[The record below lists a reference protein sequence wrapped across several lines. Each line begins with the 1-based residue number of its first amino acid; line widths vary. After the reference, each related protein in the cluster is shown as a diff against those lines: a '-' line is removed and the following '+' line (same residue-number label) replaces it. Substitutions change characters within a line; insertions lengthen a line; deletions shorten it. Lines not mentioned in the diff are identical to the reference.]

1 MRDRLLELVLAGGAL
16 TREESRA
23 LSGSLFDGREPPA
36 RIAALLGVWCSRL
49 PSFEEFSGVLDAL
62 LQRAVP
68 IDLGDEPCIDLCGTG
83 GDGKDTF
90 NISTTTS
97 FVVAGCGVRV
107 AKHGNYGASSR
118 VGSSNVL
125 EALGIPLVREP
136 SLLKRCLDYAGISF
150 IHAPYFHPTLGALA
164 PIRRELGVRTIFNLL
179 GPLAN
184 PARPAMQY
192 VGVSDRRVMRLFA
205 RVLAERGAAFCIVH
219 ADDGYDEITLTG
231 SATIVTNRGWFSVR
245 PEQEGDE
252 RVDPA
257 VLRGT
262 GDVGEH
268 AAVVEAILSGED
280 RSPRLAV
287 VVANAARAL
296 SLARPGASAEACR
309 HEVTRSIESGK
320 AHRVLLRVR
329 EFAQQIT

>member
-1 MRDRLLELVLAGGAL
+1 MRDRLLELVLAGGIL

-23 LSGSLFDGREPPA
+23 LAGSLFDGRELPA
-36 RIAALLGVWCSRL
+36 RIAAVLGVWCSRL

-62 LQRAVP
+62 LERAVP

-184 PARPAMQY
+184 PARPAMHY

-309 HEVTRSIESGK
+309 HDVTRSIESGN

>member
-1 MRDRLLELVLAGGAL
+1 LLELVLAGGAL
-16 TREESRA
+16 TREESRDLA
-23 LSGSLFDGREPPA
+23 GSLFDGREPPA

-97 FVVAGCGVRV
+97 FIVAGCGVRV

-231 SATIVTNRGWFSVR
+231 SATVVTNRGWFSVR

-262 GDVGEH
+262 GNVDEH
-268 AAVVEAILSGED
+268 AAVVEAILLGED
-280 RSPRLAV
+280 RSPRLTV

-329 EFAQQIT
+329 EFAQQVT

>member
-23 LSGSLFDGREPPA
+23 LAGSLFDGRELPA
-36 RIAALLGVWCSRL
+36 RIAAVLGVWCSRL

-62 LQRAVP
+62 LERAVP

-184 PARPAMQY
+184 PARPAMHY

-309 HEVTRSIESGK
+309 HDVTRSIESGN

-329 EFAQQIT
+329 EFAQQVT

>member
-23 LSGSLFDGREPPA
+23 LAGSLFDGTELSA

-231 SATIVTNRGWFSVR
+231 SATVVTNRGWFSVR

-252 RVDPA
+252 RVDPT

-296 SLARPGASAEACR
+296 SVARPGASAEACR
-309 HEVTRSIESGK
+309 HEVTRSIESGN

-329 EFAQQIT
+329 EFARQGT

>member
-1 MRDRLLELVLAGGAL
+1 MRDRLLELALAGGAL
-16 TREESRA
+16 TREESGELA
-23 LSGSLFDGREPPA
+23 GAIFDGRELPA
-36 RIAALLGVWCSRL
+36 RIAALLGVWCSRC

-68 IDLGDEPCIDLCGTG
+68 LDLGSEPCIDLCGTG

-125 EALGIPLVREP
+125 EALGIPLLREP
-136 SLLKRCLDYAGISF
+136 SLLKRCIDYAGITF

-184 PARPAMQY
+184 PARPVMQY
-192 VGVSDRRVMRLFA
+192 VGVSDRRVIRLFA
-205 RVLAERGAAFCIVH
+205 RVLAERGASFCIVH

-231 SATIVTNRGWFSVR
+231 SATILTNRGWFSVR

-252 RVDPA
+252 RVDPEA
-257 VLRGT
+257 LRGS
-262 GDVGEH
+262 GDVGDH

-287 VVANAARAL
+287 VLANAARAI
-296 SLARPGASAEACR
+296 SLARPEASAEACR
-309 HEVTRSIESGK
+309 YEVKRSIESGEALK
-320 AHRVLLRVR
+320 VLHRIR
-329 EFAQQIT
+329 EFAEKLT